1 MIFKIILNLAAGF
14 FVAQTMS
21 ACSNVEQTAVP
32 MSQEGQKR
40 IRAQQE
46 AKIKQ
51 ERNNQ
56 IRAANYQIQE
66 QNRLEQ
72 RELERLRAERAAQ
85 RNAKRAMP
93 QSEEKQNK

>member
-1 MIFKIILNLAAGF
+1 MIFKITLNLVAGF
-14 FVAQTMS
+14 FLTQTLS

-32 MSQEGQKR
+32 MSLEGQKR

-51 ERNNQ
+51 EHNNQ
-56 IRAANYQIQE
+56 IRAMNYQIQE

-93 QSEEKQNK
+93 VAEENQNK